1 MKRGFLLLVI
11 LLLVLI
17 FPELGKAD
25 TRVKVFIGFGIAP
38 VIVSPVPY
46 PAPII
51 HCAPGYYIYEYR
63 QRWVP
68 GRCERVWVPSEYRG
82 KGRHFPDRH
91 RTRVRVID
99 GHYETCCTRGYYVTE
114 EVPVWVPGDCDD

>member
-1 MKRGFLLLVI
+1 MKKWLLLSVI
-11 LLLVLI
+11 FLSLFI
-17 FPELGKAD
+17 FSEEARAD
-25 TRVKVFIGFGIAP
+25 GRVKVFIGFGIAP

-51 HCAPGYYIYEYR
+51 HCAPGYYIYENR
-63 QRWVP
+63 QSWVP

-91 RTRVRVID
+91 RTRVRVIG

-114 EVPVWVPGDCDD
+114 TVPVWVPRDCND